1 MLKIDKHLP
10 APHGIAPVLV
20 KRAAKLVLPF
30 GDRSKSRLR
39 AVLDN
44 GDEVALF
51 LPRGTVLRG
60 GDLLVAEDGAFVE
73 VRAADESVLQV
84 TAGGTGQGSEEGQL
98 SLMRAAYHL
107 GNRHT
112 PVEVG
117 RDYLRLEYDPV
128 LADMLVRLGVTI
140 ARAELPF
147 EPEAGA
153 YGGGHKH
160 GHDATFAEDYAAA
173 QAVFHE
179 HHGHDHHDHDH
190 GHHHHDH
197 GHGHHHHD
205 HGHAL
210 EHEHE
215 HGPGCGHGHDHS
227 HRR

>member
-1 MLKIDKHLP
+1 MIHIDKHLP

-20 KRAAKLVLPF
+20 RNAPKLILPF
-30 GDRSKSRLR
+30 GERSKSRLR

-44 GDEVALF
+44 GNEAALF

-60 GDLLVAEDGAFVE
+60 GDLLVTQDGTFVE
-73 VRAADESVLQV
+73 VHAAPESVLQV
-84 TAGGTGQGSEEGQL
+84 SSSDAL
-98 SLMRAAYHL
+98 ALMRAAYHL

-128 LADMLVRLGVTI
+128 LADMLVRLGVH
-140 ARAELPF
+140 AERAELPF

-160 GHDATFAEDYAAA
+160 GHDATFDEDYATA

-179 HHGHDHHDHDH
+179 HHGHDHSHSHSHDHSHDHSHGHDHDH
-190 GHHHHDH
+190 GHDH
-197 GHGHHHHD
+197 SH
-205 HGHAL
+205 
-210 EHEHE
+210 
-215 HGPGCGHGHDHS
+215 GHGHDHG
-227 HRR
+227 HPHDCGHGHGADCGHKH